1 MHNKLDCFGASDIPK
16 ALNCL
21 DFMQDLMPPK
31 AERIVRS
38 LLLLLSED
46 SDELDY
52 IGKMLNID
60 PPVAFKIFVLILM
73 SRNQEIAGTLFDQ
86 VFVWIQEKYLPNMPE
101 LMKTFNN
108 RLFSLCCQIKGKKL
122 DTNQLAKEMGIS
134 SKSYNDA
141 VNLLLEIH
149 G

>member
-1 MHNKLDCFGASDIPK
+1 VHAGKRDIPK